1 MRDYVY
7 FWVEKCQYV
16 RHVSGK
22 EICLF
27 DDFAVNLSS
36 KYTITHKWDKNKRIF
51 SFESCCNN
59 GYMISSLKNNFYSE
73 NIVDLKVVL
82 GNNGAGK
89 SSLMDILA
97 DIISKKNIHNEYT
110 YILVWEER
118 DCFYYFL
125 HKGEVYDREEKKK
138 GPLTRKF
145 CVKSKVPF
153 YPSKKIDDAVI
164 FYSSAFP
171 NYWPKI
177 DFKEDCRNIY
187 DIRTKTL
194 LKKNIEDLNR
204 DIRID
209 STKNGLI
216 SFYQKEENKII
227 DYVLDFY
234 DIKKEGKLFLA
245 DTLALPTHF
254 YFNLSEEN
262 INDGIQELVE
272 KVETT
277 ELERRDLTLR
287 YSNFFKSLKK
297 FEDQIKFACI
307 INEFRKEIYCLDS
320 EEVINKSAFT
330 FENISQLD
338 DFLKNIHFYLNE
350 KKHNQIY
357 EKVLLLI
364 KCLEPFKLKRYH
376 PSDTFVFWMQIEK
389 SKKKIENIRNILRE
403 LELEHVTHIMD
414 VEWGRP
420 LSSGEQAYLTFFGRL
435 YSCLK
440 EYKVNIKSFYKRN
453 GKEFKG
459 CLFLDEMDLY
469 LHPEWQR
476 MWFDK
481 FIDGLSLIKEKL
493 KMPLKIQL
501 FMVTHS
507 PFMVTDFSSESI
519 LTLQREKFENG
530 EWGSTTVKTNV
541 LQKTMAGNIYDVL
554 DSGFILDGTLGCFVE
569 KKIKEL
575 LNRIKEKRTTANDLE
590 FIEQIGDPI
599 IHSIV
604 SNRMRSKND

>member
-7 FWVEKCQYV
+7 FWVDTCQYV
-16 RHVSGK
+16 RHISEK
-22 EICLF
+22 ETCLF

-36 KYTITHKWDKNKRIF
+36 KYTITHKWNKKRRLF
-51 SFESCCNN
+51 SFETCSNN
-59 GYMISSLKNNFYSE
+59 EYMISNLKENFYSE
-73 NIVDLKVVL
+73 NIVDLKIIL

-89 SSLMDILA
+89 SSLMELLA
-97 DIISKKNIHNEYT
+97 DIISRKIIHDELT
-110 YILVWEER
+110 YILVWEECGKFR
-118 DCFYYFL
+118 YFL
-125 HKGEVYDREEKKK
+125 HKGVVYDRVTKPR
-138 GPLTRKF
+138 GPLTQKF
-145 CVKSKVPF
+145 HVASKVPF
-153 YPSKKIDDAVI
+153 YRSKKIDDAVI
-164 FYSSAFP
+164 IYSSAFP

-177 DFKEDCRNIY
+177 DFKEDYRNIY
-187 DIRTKTL
+187 DIRTKSL
-194 LKKNIEDLNR
+194 LKKNIEDLNNG
-204 DIRID
+204 IRRG
-209 STKNGLI
+209 STKNNLI
-216 SFYQKEENKII
+216 CFYKEEENKII

-234 DIKKEGKLFLA
+234 EIKKDGKLFLA

-254 YFNLSEEN
+254 YFALSEEN
-262 INDGIQELVE
+262 INNGIQELVE
-272 KVETT
+272 KVEKT
-277 ELERRDLTLR
+277 EIERNNLALR
-287 YSNFFKSLKK
+287 YKKFYRSLKK

-320 EEVINKSAFT
+320 EEVIDESAFT
-330 FENISQLD
+330 FENIRHLD

-350 KKHNQIY
+350 EKHNQIY

-364 KCLEPFKLKRYH
+364 KYLEPFKLSCWYPLNGFAFRM
-376 PSDTFVFWMQIEK
+376 PIEK
-389 SKKKIENIRNILRE
+389 SKKEIEKIRKILRE
-403 LELEHVTHIMD
+403 LECVTRIMD
-414 VEWGRP
+414 VEWGHP

-440 EYKVNIKSFYKRN
+440 KYQSNYKSFYERN
-453 GKEFKG
+453 GKEFQG

-481 FIDGLSLIKEKL
+481 FIDGLSLIKDKL

-501 FMVTHS
+501 FMATHS
-507 PFMVTDFSSESI
+507 PFMATDFSSESI
-519 LTLQREKFENG
+519 LTLQREKMENG
-530 EWGSTTVKTNV
+530 VWGSTVVKNDG
-541 LQKTMAGNIYDVL
+541 LKKTMAGNIYDVL

-575 LNRIKEKRTTANDLE
+575 LKRIKEKRTTANDLE

-599 IHSIV
+599 IYSIV